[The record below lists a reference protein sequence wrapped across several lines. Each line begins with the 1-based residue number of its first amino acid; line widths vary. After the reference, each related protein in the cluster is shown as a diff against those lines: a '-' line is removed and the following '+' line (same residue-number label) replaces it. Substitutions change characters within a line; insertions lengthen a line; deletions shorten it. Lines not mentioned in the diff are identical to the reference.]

1 MNIRCFLTRLRV
13 KKIPVLNPA
22 RSLKNQLPHPLAPKD
37 KAFPLPHTP
46 PQPSNKILHTK
57 KKTAPKT
64 SLVILTQNHPTRA
77 IPGRSPAHISQSTKR
92 ACTQR
97 ISPSFFKKFFKP
109 LLLRLPFLR
118 SHTIHSF
125 IKPLQ
130 GLLLSLGHSL
140 GNLNH

>member
-1 MNIRCFLTRLRV
+1 MLLDPQAGQEDPRPESRPV
-13 KKIPVLNPA
+13 PKKPA
-22 RSLKNQLPHPLAPKD
+22 PGHPLSPRD
-37 KAFPLPHTP
+37 KAFPLPHIP
-46 PQPSNKILHTK
+46 PPPHSHTK

-64 SLVILTQNHPTRA
+64 PLVILTQNHPTRA

-97 ISPSFFKKFFKP
+97 ISSSFFKKFFKP

-118 SHTIHSF
+118 SHPIHSL

-130 GLLLSLGHSL
+130 GLLLGLGHPL
-140 GNLNH
+140 RNLNH

>member
-1 MNIRCFLTRLRV
+1 MLLD
-13 KKIPVLNPA
+13 
-22 RSLKNQLPHPLAPKD
+22 PLAGQEDPRPESRPVPK
-37 KAFPLPHTP
+37 KPAPASPRSQRYSFSPSASP
-46 PQPSNKILHTK
+46 PPPTTSSPQK

-118 SHTIHSF
+118 SHPIHSF

-140 GNLNH
+140 RNLNH

>member
-1 MNIRCFLTRLRV
+1 MNIRCFLTRKRV

-22 RSLKNQLPHPLAPKD
+22 RSLKNQLPAIPSLPEIKL
-37 KAFPLPHTP
+37 FPSLIFTPH
-46 PQPSNKILHTK
+46 SHTK

-64 SLVILTQNHPTRA
+64 PLVILTQNHPTRA

-97 ISPSFFKKFFKP
+97 ISSSFFKKFFKP

-118 SHTIHSF
+118 SHPIHSF

-140 GNLNH
+140 RNLNH

>member
-37 KAFPLPHTP
+37 KAFPLPHP
-46 PQPSNKILHTK
+46 PPPTTSSPQK

-97 ISPSFFKKFFKP
+97 ISSSFFKKFFKP

-118 SHTIHSF
+118 SHPIHSF

-140 GNLNH
+140 RNLNH

>member
-1 MNIRCFLTRLRV
+1 MLLDPQAGQEDPRPESRPV
-13 KKIPVLNPA
+13 PKKPA
-22 RSLKNQLPHPLAPKD
+22 PASPRSQRYSFSPSAC
-37 KAFPLPHTP
+37 P
-46 PQPSNKILHTK
+46 PQPSHKILHTK

-118 SHTIHSF
+118 SHPIHSF

-140 GNLNH
+140 RNLNH

>member
-1 MNIRCFLTRLRV
+1 MLLDPQVV
-13 KKIPVLNPA
+13 KKIPA

-37 KAFPLPHTP
+37 KAFPLPHP
-46 PQPSNKILHTK
+46 PPPTTSSPQK

-97 ISPSFFKKFFKP
+97 ISSSFFKKFFKP

-118 SHTIHSF
+118 SPPIHSF

-140 GNLNH
+140 RNLNH

>member
-1 MNIRCFLTRLRV
+1 MLLDPQAGQEDPRPIP
-13 KKIPVLNPA
+13 KKPA
-22 RSLKNQLPHPLAPKD
+22 PAS
-37 KAFPLPHTP
+37 P
-46 PQPSNKILHTK
+46 PPTTSSPQK

-97 ISPSFFKKFFKP
+97 ISSSFFKKFFKP

-118 SHTIHSF
+118 SHPIHSF

-140 GNLNH
+140 RNLNHQSHIVIPSHIPVS